1 MAKYFYK
8 AKKGPEEII
17 QGELDADNEDQ
28 ALGKLAAQ
36 GLIPIRLGLTPV
48 EGGSK
53 ASAPARDHA
62 SALPNTGVS
71 GKAADLSRIK
81 IRRRD
86 FDIFTRQFAILLR
99 ANVPLLRI
107 FSVLQTQAADSQF
120 KTLLVDIQDKIR
132 AGSSLSDA
140 LRNYPRVFS
149 QLYVSMIEA
158 GEVSGMLDAILV
170 RLADFSEKEAEIR
183 SRVQA
188 ALIYPVFL
196 LGVGLLTVFALM
208 TFILPRLMTVFE
220 ELDSELPAMTQWVM
234 AASHFLASYWL
245 PIVVSMMILILLFRT
260 RKVSDAWKAIW
271 DPVSLKIPI
280 FGDLIIKTETSRF
293 LRSLQ
298 LLYENGIPLFRAAT
312 VSARTVDNAAIR
324 KSLEA
329 LPGNL
334 QGGSTLTQSLQ
345 QIPYISSFVINMVSV
360 GEESG
365 KLGDAVQETASFY
378 ESESAQVVKVA
389 TTLLEPLMIF
399 LIGGLIGFIVIAMLL
414 PIFEIHTGA
423 H

>member
-1 MAKYFYK
+1 MAKFFYK
-8 AKKGPEEII
+8 AKKGPTEIV
-17 QGELDADNEDQ
+17 QGELDAENEDQ

-36 GLIPIRLGLTPV
+36 GLIPIRLGLTPL

-53 ASAPARDHA
+53 PQAASRESAAPSLA
-62 SALPNTGVS
+62 SPS
-71 GKAADLSRIK
+71 PGKAGDVSKIK

-86 FDIFTRQFAILLR
+86 FDILTRQFAILLR

-107 FSVLQTQAADSQF
+107 FSVLQTQAVDPQF
-120 KTLLVDIQDKIR
+120 KMLLVDIQDKIR

-188 ALIYPVFL
+188 ALIYPLFL

-208 TFILPRLMTVFE
+208 TFILPRLMVVFQ
-220 ELDSELPAMTQWVM
+220 ELDTELPAITKAVM
-234 AASHFLASYWL
+234 AASHFLAGHWL
-245 PIVVSMMILILLFRT
+245 PIVVGITGAILLFRT
-260 RKVSDAWKAIW
+260 HKVSDAWKVFW
-271 DPVSLKIPI
+271 DPLSLKIPI
-280 FGDLIIKTETSRF
+280 FGDLITKTETARF

-298 LLYENGIPLFRAAT
+298 LLYENGIPLFRAAS

-329 LPGNL
+329 LPSNL

-345 QIPYISSFVINMVSV
+345 QIPYISSFVVNMVSV

-399 LIGGLIGFIVIAMLL
+399 FIGGLIGFIVIAMLL
-414 PIFEIHTGA
+414 PIFEISAGA